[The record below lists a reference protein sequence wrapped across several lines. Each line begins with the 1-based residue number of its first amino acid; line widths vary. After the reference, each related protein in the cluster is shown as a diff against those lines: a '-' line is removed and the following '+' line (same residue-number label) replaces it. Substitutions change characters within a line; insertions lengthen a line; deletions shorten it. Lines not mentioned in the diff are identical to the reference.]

1 MKSVNSRNSRDMRML
16 LDYER
21 ANPLRAGRRRENQ
34 DRHVR
39 RLAGEKFLRWPQG
52 QESFSMT
59 ANEIYVPG
67 IWT

>member
-1 MKSVNSRNSRDMRML
+1 ML